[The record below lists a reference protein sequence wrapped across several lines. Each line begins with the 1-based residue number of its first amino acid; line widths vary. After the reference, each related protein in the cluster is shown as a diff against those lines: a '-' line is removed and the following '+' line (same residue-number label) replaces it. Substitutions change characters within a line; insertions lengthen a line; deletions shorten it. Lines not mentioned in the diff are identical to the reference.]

1 MSRSG
6 WVACGEWT
14 IRQQNRAAHL
24 DVGQA
29 GVQGPGRGVAGVGA
43 PVSGHG
49 VPRVTGVQ
57 VSSAAQRVVTHAG
70 GSWVSALDMGH
81 MDKLTNGVVCLDVEV

>member
-1 MSRSG
+1 M
-6 WVACGEWT
+6 
-14 IRQQNRAAHL
+14 
-24 DVGQA
+24 GQA

-43 PVSGHG
+43 PVSGPG

-70 GSWVSALDMGH
+70 GSWVSALDMDMGH